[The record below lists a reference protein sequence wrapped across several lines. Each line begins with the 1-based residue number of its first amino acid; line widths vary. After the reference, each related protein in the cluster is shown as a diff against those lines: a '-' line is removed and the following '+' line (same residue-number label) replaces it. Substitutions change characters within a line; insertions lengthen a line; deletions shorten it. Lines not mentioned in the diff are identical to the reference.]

1 MTTEERDALETTLRT
16 NLREKSQELQELW
29 NSVNDHWGYEDAI
42 YRFYSQ
48 SFKVYSLQK
57 TTIRIVELLQSLVP
71 GRELNPWFSRI
82 VQDGTGK
89 QFTMA
94 DNARWLEATQPIVE
108 AFPCSLLPGNGLSLS
123 RGTRR
128 TAQPKRMG
136 RTAEL
141 VPTVVKTNADLG
153 KQPEN
158 ETENA
163 TES

>member
-1 MTTEERDALETTLRT
+1 
-16 NLREKSQELQELW
+16 SQELQELW

-57 TTIRIVELLQSLVP
+57 TTIRIVELLQSVVP

-94 DNARWLEATQPIVE
+94 DNARWLEATRPIVE
-108 AFPCSLLPGNGLSLS
+108 AFQHARYFLEMACRYHEAQEEQPSPSGWAALLNLYQLW
-123 RGTRR
+123 
-128 TAQPKRMG
+128 
-136 RTAEL
+136 
-141 VPTVVKTNADLG
+141 
-153 KQPEN
+153 
-158 ETENA
+158 
-163 TES
+163 

>member
-1 MTTEERDALETTLRT
+1 MTTEERDALETILRT

-57 TTIRIVELLQSLVP
+57 TTIRIVELLQALVP
-71 GRELNPWFSRI
+71 GRELNPWFCKI

-94 DNARWLEATQPIVE
+94 DNARWLEATRPIVE
-108 AFPCSLLPGNGLSLS
+108 AFQHARYFLEMACRYHEAREEQPSPSGWAALLNLYQLW
-123 RGTRR
+123 
-128 TAQPKRMG
+128 
-136 RTAEL
+136 
-141 VPTVVKTNADLG
+141 
-153 KQPEN
+153 
-158 ETENA
+158 
-163 TES
+163 

>member
-1 MTTEERDALETTLRT
+1 MTTEERDALERTLRT

-71 GRELNPWFSRI
+71 GRELNAWFSKI

-89 QFTMA
+89 QFTIEE
-94 DNARWLEATQPIVE
+94 NARWLEAIRPIVE
-108 AFPCSLLPGNGLSLS
+108 AFQHARYFLEMSCRYHDAREEHPSPSGWAALLFLYKLW
-123 RGTRR
+123 
-128 TAQPKRMG
+128 
-136 RTAEL
+136 
-141 VPTVVKTNADLG
+141 
-153 KQPEN
+153 
-158 ETENA
+158 
-163 TES
+163 

>member
-16 NLREKSQELQELW
+16 NLREKSREIQELW

-57 TTIRIVELLQSLVP
+57 TTIRIVELLQALVP
-71 GRELNPWFSRI
+71 GRELNPWFCKI

-94 DNARWLEATQPIVE
+94 DNARWLEATRPIVE
-108 AFPCSLLPGNGLSLS
+108 AFQHARYFLEMACRYHEAQEEQPSPSGWAALLNLYQLW
-123 RGTRR
+123 
-128 TAQPKRMG
+128 
-136 RTAEL
+136 
-141 VPTVVKTNADLG
+141 
-153 KQPEN
+153 
-158 ETENA
+158 
-163 TES
+163 

>member
-16 NLREKSQELQELW
+16 NLREKSQELQQLW

-71 GRELNPWFSRI
+71 GRELNAWFSKI

-89 QFTMA
+89 QFTIEE
-94 DNARWLEATQPIVE
+94 NARWLEAIRPIVE
-108 AFPCSLLPGNGLSLS
+108 AFQHARYFLEMSCRYHDAREEHPSPSGWAALLFLYKLW
-123 RGTRR
+123 
-128 TAQPKRMG
+128 
-136 RTAEL
+136 
-141 VPTVVKTNADLG
+141 
-153 KQPEN
+153 
-158 ETENA
+158 
-163 TES
+163 

>member
-16 NLREKSQELQELW
+16 NLREKSHELQELW

-71 GRELNPWFSRI
+71 GRELNAWFSKI

-89 QFTMA
+89 QFTIEE
-94 DNARWLEATQPIVE
+94 NARWLEAIRPIVE
-108 AFPCSLLPGNGLSLS
+108 AFQHARYFLEMSCRYHDAREEHPSPSGWAALLFLYKLW
-123 RGTRR
+123 
-128 TAQPKRMG
+128 
-136 RTAEL
+136 
-141 VPTVVKTNADLG
+141 
-153 KQPEN
+153 
-158 ETENA
+158 
-163 TES
+163 